1 MRREAEGDI
10 CSVRYFSDE
19 SQMSRSKVY
28 VTRQLFPEAIE
39 LLERH
44 AEVEVFDGVDNAIP
58 RDLLLSKVEGVDGLL
73 PLLTERID
81 AEVMDAG
88 GRLKVISNYAV
99 GFNNIDTEAATERG
113 IYVTNTPGILTDTT
127 ADAAFALL
135 MAAARRIPEA
145 DRHIRARGWIHAW
158 GPRMFIGT
166 DVHGKTLGILGL
178 GRIGSAIA
186 RRAKGFDMKVIY
198 HDVYRREDLEEEL
211 GLAYRSK
218 EEVLREADFVSLH
231 VPLIPETHHMI
242 GAEELEAMKE
252 TAILVNT
259 SRGPVVDEAALCEAL
274 RDGAIAGA
282 GLDVFETEPLD
293 PGSPLLGL
301 DNVVL
306 TPHLASGSVE
316 TRTKMAVTAATNL
329 VSVLQ
334 GNEPPNLVNPEVRRS
349 GR

>member
-1 MRREAEGDI
+1 
-10 CSVRYFSDE
+10 
-19 SQMSRSKVY
+19 MSSLKVY

-39 LLERH
+39 ILERH
-44 AEVEVFDGVDNAIP
+44 ADVEVFEGVDDAIP
-58 RDLLLSKVEGVDGLL
+58 RDLLLSKVEDVDGLL

-88 GRLKVISNYAV
+88 TSLRVISNYAV
-99 GFNNIDTEAATERG
+99 GFNNIDLEAATERG

-135 MAAARRIPEA
+135 MAVARRIPEA
-145 DRHIRARGWIHAW
+145 DRHIRARNWIHAW

-166 DVHGKTLGILGL
+166 DVHGKTLGILGM

-186 RRAKGFDMKVIY
+186 KRAKGFDMNVIY
-198 HDVYRREDLEEEL
+198 NDVYRREDMEEEL
-211 GLAYRSK
+211 GIAYKSR

-231 VPLIPETHHMI
+231 VPLTLETRHMI
-242 GAEELEAMKE
+242 GAEELAAMKE
-252 TAILVNT
+252 TAILINT
-259 SRGPVVDEAALCEAL
+259 SRGPVVNEEALYEAL

-282 GLDVFETEPLD
+282 GLDVFEVEPVD

-301 DNVVL
+301 DNIVL

-334 GNEPPNLVNPEVRRS
+334 GKEPPNLVNPEVRSVRPLKAS
-349 GR
+349 

>member
-1 MRREAEGDI
+1 MM
-10 CSVRYFSDE
+10 VKP
-19 SQMSRSKVY
+19 KVY
-28 VTRQLFPEAIE
+28 VTRQLFDEAIE
-39 LLERH
+39 ILEEH
-44 AEVEVFDGVDNAIP
+44 ADVEVYEGVDDAIP
-58 RDLLLSKVEGVDGLL
+58 RELLLEKVADVEGLL
-73 PLLTERID
+73 SLLTERID
-81 AEVMDAG
+81 AEVMDAAEG
-88 GRLKVISNYAV
+88 LKVISNYAV
-99 GFNNIDTEAATERG
+99 GYNNIDVAAATERG

-166 DVHGKTLGILGL
+166 DVHGKTLGILGM

-186 RRAKGFDMKVIY
+186 KRAKGFDMKVIY
-198 HDVYRREDLEEEL
+198 HDIYRREDLEEEL
-211 GLAYRSK
+211 GIAYKSR

-231 VPLIPETHHMI
+231 VPLTPETHHMI
-242 GAEELEAMKE
+242 GAGEMAAMKE
-252 TAILVNT
+252 TAILINT
-259 SRGPVVDEAALCEAL
+259 SRGPVVDEEALYEAL

-282 GLDVFETEPLD
+282 GLDVFEVEPIN
-293 PGSPLLGL
+293 PGSPLLDL
-301 DNVVL
+301 DNIVL

-334 GNEPPNLVNPEVRRS
+334 GKEPPNLVNPEVLKIRPI
-349 GR
+349 

>member
-1 MRREAEGDI
+1 
-10 CSVRYFSDE
+10 
-19 SQMSRSKVY
+19 MSSLKVY

-39 LLERH
+39 ILERH
-44 AEVEVFDGVDNAIP
+44 ADVEVFEGVDDAIP
-58 RDLLLSKVEGVDGLL
+58 RDLLLSKVGDVDGLL
-73 PLLTERID
+73 PLLTDNID

-88 GRLKVISNYAV
+88 RSLRVISNYAV
-99 GFNNIDTEAATERG
+99 GFNNIDLESATERG

-166 DVHGKTLGILGL
+166 DVHGKTLGILGM

-198 HDVYRREDLEEEL
+198 NDVYRREDLEEEL
-211 GLAYRSK
+211 GIAYKSRG
-218 EEVLREADFVSLH
+218 EVIREADFVSLH
-231 VPLIPETHHMI
+231 VPLTPETHHMI
-242 GAEELEAMKE
+242 GAEELAAMKE
-252 TAILVNT
+252 TAILINT
-259 SRGPVVDEAALCEAL
+259 SRGPVVDEEALYEAL

-282 GLDVFETEPLD
+282 GLDVFEVEPIN

-301 DNVVL
+301 DNIVL

-316 TRTKMAVTAATNL
+316 TRTKMAVMAATNL
-329 VSVLQ
+329 VRVLQ
-334 GNEPPNLVNPEVRRS
+334 GREPPNLVNPEVRKIRPLKAS
-349 GR
+349 